1 MQKSDPSWNFKN
13 ELNLNQEKN
22 EASLNTFYRNFRC
35 PARNV
40 TAVFYFQDFIFKKIY
55 SKLGHQVPK
64 FVIHKYA
71 VMCLVAQLCPALCNP
86 IDYRPPGSS
95 IHGDSPWSG
104 WQSLLQGIFPTH
116 KFNPGLPHCRQILY
130 HLSHQRRHAQDIHIN
145 SRKIRI

>member
-13 ELNLNQEKN
+13 ELNWNQEKN

-40 TAVFYFQDFIFKKIY
+40 TAVFYFQDFMFKKIY

-71 VMCLVAQLCPALCNP
+71 VMCLVAQLCPALCDP

-95 IHGDSPWSG
+95 IMKILHGVGRHPSSRRSS
-104 WQSLLQGIFPTH
+104 QPT
-116 KFNPGLPHCRQILY
+116 NSTQV
-130 HLSHQRRHAQDIHIN
+130 SHIAGRFFTIWATREDIHKTYTLIVE
-145 SRKIRI
+145 K